1 MADRPRLTNPVC
13 HVTMADGGQYDVTAT
28 NGDLIAYDLT
38 RGARKWPLPS
48 DAPMLYQTFIAWKAC
63 TREALVDPKMPWET
77 FVRDAVQVTTT
88 RDDGDGDVPDTVDLD
103 PTRPGP
109 GPG

>member
-1 MADRPRLTNPVC
+1 MADRPKLTNPVC
-13 HVTMADGGQYDVTAT
+13 HVTMADGGQFDVTAT
-28 NGDLIAYDLT
+28 NADLVAYDLS
-38 RGARKWPLPS
+38 RVPRKWPLPN

-63 TREALVDPKMPWET
+63 TREALVDPKMTWET

-88 RDDGDGDVPDTVDLD
+88 RGDGEADTADVD

-109 GPG
+109 GPD